1 MSGLVVVGE
10 WMRGGIFYI
19 FFADFGEEM
28 KKNFIFL

>member
-1 MSGLVVVGE
+1 MRGLVDERMSGLV
-10 WMRGGIFYI
+10 GGYFM